1 MEKEKVYNEIC
12 GLLADNDRVLQDF
25 KKFHDRYKDSESYSM
40 LFDSEYGAMYES
52 LKAAKEDTPKSNT
65 TKKEDKTVAPPEDIT
80 VISNYMQFL
89 WKEGVHNDI
98 RIIRKW
104 VQFFGWLTIISLIC
118 YTIHA
123 LYLLAALD

>member
-1 MEKEKVYNEIC
+1 MEKERIHNDLCE
-12 GLLADNDRVLQDF
+12 LLANKEQELKDF
-25 KKFHDRYKDSESYSM
+25 KKFYAIYKNSEKFSE